1 MSSSSVPPIQWTDAG
16 IILPSEADILAG
28 VQADINAAF
37 GGGVNPALKTP
48 QGQLATS
55 ETAVI
60 ADKNSEIAY
69 IVNQVDPQY
78 AEGRFQDAI
87 GRIYFLDRKQATST
101 VVACTLGGIGG
112 TVIPAGTFA
121 QDTSGNTYVLL
132 GDATIEPGG
141 TVDNTSWAN
150 IVTGPIACPAGTLSK
165 VYQAVS
171 GWDTITNP
179 ADGVIGHE
187 VESRSEFEFRRANS
201 VALNG
206 RGTVQSIY
214 ANVFEVAGVLDCY
227 AIDNPS
233 DSIINSGSTNYPL
246 AKHSVY
252 VAVVGGTDADVA
264 KAIWSKKDCGCDY
277 APYPVGGS
285 PVPGDGS
292 VATETIVDD
301 SGYSYPQPSYQVSFL
316 RPGAVSIKFAIQIV
330 NVPSLPANI
339 ADLIKAAVIARFNG
353 TDGTTRERI
362 GALILATRYYSA
374 VAGVA
379 SNVLLV
385 SILLG
390 HTTAT
395 LNDFQVG
402 IDQVPTLT
410 ESDISVTLV

>member
-1 MSSSSVPPIQWTDAG
+1 MSSSSVPPIQWTPSG

-48 QGQLATS
+48 QGQLASS

-69 IVNQVDPQY
+69 IVNQVDPRY
-78 AEGRFQDAI
+78 AEDRFQDAI
-87 GRIYFLDRKQATST
+87 AQIYFLDRKQATST
-101 VVACTLGGIGG
+101 VVACTLGGIAAS
-112 TVIPAGTFA
+112 VIPAGTFA

-132 GDATIEPGG
+132 GDATIGAGG
-141 TVDNTSWAN
+141 TVTGTQWAN
-150 IVTGPIACPAGTLSK
+150 IATGPIACPAGTLVK
-165 VYQAVS
+165 VYQSVA

-179 ADGVIGHE
+179 ADGVLGQD
-187 VESRSEFEFRRANS
+187 VESRSEFEFRRQNS

-214 ANVFEVAGVLDCY
+214 ANVFAVPNVLDCY

-233 DSIINSGSTNYPL
+233 GIVINSGSTNYPL

-252 VAVVGGTDADVA
+252 VAVVGGVDADIA
-264 KAIWSKKDCGCDY
+264 KAIWSKKDGGCDY
-277 APYPVGGS
+277 APYPIGGS
-285 PVPGDGS
+285 PVPGDGT
-292 VATETIVDD
+292 VATETVIDD

-316 RPGAVSIKFAIQIV
+316 RPGSLAMKFAIQIV

-390 HTTAT
+390 PVTPTSSDWQT
-395 LNDFQVG
+395 G
-402 IDQVPTLT
+402 IDQVPTL
-410 ESDISVTLV
+410 SDADISVTLV